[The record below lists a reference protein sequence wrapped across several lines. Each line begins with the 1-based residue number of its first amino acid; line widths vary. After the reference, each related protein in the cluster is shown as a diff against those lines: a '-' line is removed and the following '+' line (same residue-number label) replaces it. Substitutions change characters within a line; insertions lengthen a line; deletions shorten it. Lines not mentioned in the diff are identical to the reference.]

1 MTAAFVLFV
10 LFLLFVV
17 VLLAKTVRIVP
28 QARAGI
34 VERFGKY
41 KGTLPAGLNILVP
54 FIDRL
59 RYLIDLR
66 EQVVSFPPQPVITED
81 NLVVSIDTVIYFQ
94 VTDPV
99 AATYEIANYIQ
110 AIEQLTMTT
119 LRNIVGGMDLEETLT
134 SRDSI
139 NSGLRGVLDEA
150 TGKWGI
156 RVNRVELKGIDPPPS
171 IKDSMEKQMRADREK
186 RAVILTAEGQRQ
198 AAILT
203 AEGSKQS
210 QILNAQGDRESQILR
225 AQADREASIL
235 RAQGEG
241 QAIQTVFQAIHDGQ
255 PDQSLLAY
263 QYLQMMPKIA
273 EGSANKVWVI
283 PSEITK
289 AMEGL
294 GSSIHEIAGIPRDAT
309 PRTRVDMGPT
319 EPQGGISAV
328 RGRRAQRRQQ
338 GRRGGHRG
346 RRVGRAPQ
354 PGLLGH
360 DARRAGRSHPAGRL
374 RADGPVGRRG
384 SGRPERPGGSPG
396 VTWVEAVLI
405 ALAGVAAGTINT
417 VVGSGTLITFPT
429 LLAFGVPPVTANVS
443 NSIGLVPGSVTGAIG
458 YRRELRGQ
466 RSRLLH
472 LASASGLGG
481 LLGGGLLL
489 WAPGAFEVV
498 VPALILLGL
507 LLVIAGP
514 RISAYV
520 ARRHEASGGLPER
533 GAWWVWPGM
542 FACGVYGGYFGA
554 AQGVLMMA
562 VLGIGVDE
570 TLQRL
575 NGAKNVLAALV
586 NGISGVLFVLLAD
599 VDWKIVGLIAVGAVD
614 RWRDRLLGGSTPA
627 RAGPARLHRRGGR
640 RGPRGVPGLRTAGQP
655 ST

>member
-1 MTAAFVLFV
+1 M
-10 LFLLFVV
+10 
-17 VLLAKTVRIVP
+17 
-28 QARAGI
+28 
-34 VERFGKY
+34 
-41 KGTLPAGLNILVP
+41 P
-54 FIDRL
+54 FIDTM

-210 QILNAQGDRESQILR
+210 QILNAEGDRESQILR

-273 EGSANKVWVI
+273 EGNANKVWVI

-294 GSSIHEIAGIPRDAT
+294 GSSIHEIAGIPTDAT
-309 PRTRVDMGPT
+309 PRTRVDMGPS
-319 EPQGGISAV
+319 EPQLPRTV
-328 RGRRAQRRQQ
+328 RRRRAERHQQ
-338 GRRGGHRG
+338 GRRGGHRRGGVGGPSDVADGTARG
-346 RRVGRAPQ
+346 RRRRTTPRSRVGP
-354 PGLLGH
+354 
-360 DARRAGRSHPAGRL
+360 RRSESDRES
-374 RADGPVGRRG
+374 
-384 SGRPERPGGSPG
+384 
-396 VTWVEAVLI
+396 VLV

-443 NSIGLVPGSVTGAIG
+443 NTVGLVPGSMSGVVG
-458 YRRELRGQ
+458 YRRELAGQ
-466 RSRLLH
+466 RGRVLRLGA
-472 LASASGLGG
+472 ASL
-481 LLGGGLLL
+481 
-489 WAPGAFEVV
+489 
-498 VPALILLGL
+498 
-507 LLVIAGP
+507 
-514 RISAYV
+514 R
-520 ARRHEASGGLPER
+520 RRHR
-533 GAWWVWPGM
+533 RR
-542 FACGVYGGYFGA
+542 A
-554 AQGVLMMA
+554 A
-562 VLGIGVDE
+562 
-570 TLQRL
+570 
-575 NGAKNVLAALV
+575 
-586 NGISGVLFVLLAD
+586 
-599 VDWKIVGLIAVGAVD
+599 
-614 RWRDRLLGGSTPA
+614 PA
-627 RAGPARLHRRGGR
+627 RAAVGGLRRHRAGADRARRAARDPRSPHPARGGRAR
-640 RGPRGVPGLRTAGQP
+640 RGPRRHPRPRRVVGLARRRRGRCLRRLLRRRAGRAADGDPRHRRRRLDAAPHRHQERARAHRQRRRGRRLHRGRRQ
-655 ST
+655 STGGSPA

>member
-1 MTAAFVLFV
+1 MISATLILLALLILFV
-10 LFLLFVV
+10 IVT
-17 VLLAKTVRIVP
+17 LAKSVRIVP
-28 QARAGI
+28 QARAAV

-41 KGTLPAGLNILVP
+41 KQTLPAGLNILVP
-54 FIDRL
+54 FIDKV

-294 GSSIHEIAGIPRDAT
+294 GSSIHEIAGIPREAS
-309 PRTRVDMGPT
+309 PRTRVDMGPS
-319 EPQGGISAV
+319 EPQLPS
-328 RGRRAQRRQQ
+328 
-338 GRRGGHRG
+338 GGH
-346 RRVGRAPQ
+346 
-354 PGLLGH
+354 
-360 DARRAGRSHPAGRL
+360 
-374 RADGPVGRRG
+374 ADGDQGSASRAVEEAIAAADAAARTTRG
-384 SGRPERPGGSPG
+384 SGG
-396 VTWVEAVLI
+396 
-405 ALAGVAAGTINT
+405 AADAP
-417 VVGSGTLITFPT
+417 VGSGPSSEPAPVDPSAPEAPPT
-429 LLAFGVPPVTANVS
+429 S
-443 NSIGLVPGSVTGAIG
+443 
-458 YRRELRGQ
+458 
-466 RSRLLH
+466 
-472 LASASGLGG
+472 
-481 LLGGGLLL
+481 
-489 WAPGAFEVV
+489 
-498 VPALILLGL
+498 
-507 LLVIAGP
+507 
-514 RISAYV
+514 
-520 ARRHEASGGLPER
+520 
-533 GAWWVWPGM
+533 
-542 FACGVYGGYFGA
+542 
-554 AQGVLMMA
+554 
-562 VLGIGVDE
+562 
-570 TLQRL
+570 
-575 NGAKNVLAALV
+575 
-586 NGISGVLFVLLAD
+586 
-599 VDWKIVGLIAVGAVD
+599 
-614 RWRDRLLGGSTPA
+614 
-627 RAGPARLHRRGGR
+627 
-640 RGPRGVPGLRTAGQP
+640 
-655 ST
+655 